1 MSSRQPSVT
10 LTFGIPAVPDFCV
23 TEDAIRVRCKDVD
36 AAGIVARR
44 LLRSADVRS
53 VVYDA
58 QQSQAKVC
66 LRSGASASR
75 ILGEVALL
83 ANNQTTALKRAAA
96 TLRQVDDVVTWTD
109 VALGATSYVRAPSQ
123 ATGLKR
129 ALLLFGAAASFAL
142 AAIGVV
148 VPGLP
153 TTPLLL
159 ITSYCL
165 LRTSRTLHQRLINSR
180 VFGPFLKDWH
190 AHRAVRPGVKPTAL
204 ATMALVLAASLWL
217 GGLPAAAK
225 VGILAMAAIGALVV
239 LRIPVIKHT

>member
-1 MSSRQPSVT
+1 MTPRQPSSPT
-10 LTFGIPAVPDFCV
+10 GIPAVPDFCV
-23 TEDAIRVRCKDVD
+23 TDDAIRVRCKDVD

-83 ANNQTTALKRAAA
+83 ANNQTAALKNAAA

-109 VALGATSYVRAPSQ
+109 AALGATSYVRAPVP

-129 ALLLFGAAASFAL
+129 ALLLIGAAASFVL

-159 ITSYCL
+159 ITSFCL
-165 LRTSRTLHQRLINSR
+165 LRSSRSLHQRLINSR

-204 ATMALVLAASLWL
+204 ATMALVLTASLWL
-217 GGLPAAAK
+217 GELPVMAK
-225 VGILAMAAIGALVV
+225 VGIVSMAAIGALVV
-239 LRIPVIKHT
+239 LRIPVVKHN